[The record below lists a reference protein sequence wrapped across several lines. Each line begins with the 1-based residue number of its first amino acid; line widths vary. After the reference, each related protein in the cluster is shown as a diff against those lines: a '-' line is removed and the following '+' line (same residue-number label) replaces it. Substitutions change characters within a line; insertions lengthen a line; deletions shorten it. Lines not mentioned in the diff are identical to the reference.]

1 MMTQARQT
9 WWWGAA
15 TAAAIGARVYATRR
29 YFRTSP
35 GPTTFMHED
44 IRTAWTPSWRE
55 MLTGLQWLRLQ
66 RSAVYRGAGVPRGNG
81 APVILVQGF
90 LTRRTYLETLRGWL
104 QRLDYRVRVPDL
116 GWNADCYDV
125 LADELLTE
133 VERLSGDSQRPVH
146 LVGHSLGGL
155 LARAVAARAPHM
167 IGSVAS
173 LATPFRGLRVHPAL
187 RLGNLMMRAVVHA
200 QRRRSVFPDCMTFAC
215 ECATVRALAAPL
227 PAGMP
232 QLAIVARND
241 GLVDFRYEA
250 DRDTTRVV
258 EVPGSHLG
266 IVFEAAAYEALARHL
281 GAAVAARDRVAS

>member
-1 MMTQARQT
+1 
-9 WWWGAA
+9 
-15 TAAAIGARVYATRR
+15 
-29 YFRTSP
+29 
-35 GPTTFMHED
+35 
-44 IRTAWTPSWRE
+44 
-55 MLTGLQWLRLQ
+55 
-66 RSAVYRGAGVPRGNG
+66 
-81 APVILVQGF
+81 
-90 LTRRTYLETLRGWL
+90 
-104 QRLDYRVRVPDL
+104 
-116 GWNADCYDV
+116 
-125 LADELLTE
+125 
-133 VERLSGDSQRPVH
+133 
-146 LVGHSLGGL
+146 
-155 LARAVAARAPHM
+155 M

-227 PAGMP
+227 PAGIP